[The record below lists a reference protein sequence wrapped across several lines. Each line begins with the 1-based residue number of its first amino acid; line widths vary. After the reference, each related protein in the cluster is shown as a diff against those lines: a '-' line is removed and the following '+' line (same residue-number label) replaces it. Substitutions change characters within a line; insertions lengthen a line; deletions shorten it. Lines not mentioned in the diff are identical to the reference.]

1 MNAGETSAASRCP
14 EAKKSESCGSSGG
27 LAGTESTGG
36 VFLPELK
43 GAHGAP
49 SVPSAASSLSP
60 PGRHAAPPASPKGRD
75 TSTRRSASN
84 RSTSQNS
91 LAPCSISRSFSSS
104 ERPSG
109 VFSSKVIGNWAKIS
123 NAVSSAP
130 ARTAPTAR
138 DRPRTA
144 ASRIRLSFPLRHA
157 FPRPPAAS
165 DATHESTPDHPYPQ
179 EKCLFSVFRARSRST
194 KRASVMPL
202 RNIRM

>member
-27 LAGTESTGG
+27 LAGTNPPVASSCQSSR
-36 VFLPELK
+36 
-43 GAHGAP
+43 AHMAPP

-60 PGRHAAPPASPKGRD
+60 PRKTRSPTRVSPKGRD

-109 VFSSKVIGNWAKIS
+109 VFSNKVIGNWAKIS
-123 NAVSSAP
+123 NAVSSRAC
-130 ARTAPTAR
+130 T
-138 DRPRTA
+138 DRADSKRQA
-144 ASRIRLSFPLRHA
+144 AHSSIQNPSFIFRSVMRS
-157 FPRPPAAS
+157 PRPPAAS

-179 EKCLFSVFRARSRST
+179 EKCLFPFSGPVPARQNG
-194 KRASVMPL
+194 RASCP
-202 RNIRM
+202 